1 MPDRAPLTARS
12 GKITVEVEIDFL
24 SAPEHT
30 LEAAAQKMSDSV
42 RGYLTDDDGPFL
54 NDFGADENDAR
65 EFFADPDRISSDSPV
80 WGGYDGPL
88 VTGVTVRP
96 GRLLDKAGFML
107 DELGNLQYQ
116 DSAASDVPADL
127 LEYIE
132 QVLQT
137 QDYALYV
144 LDGQRADLDPY
155 DQDDWHD
162 AVAIV
167 EINRGLRM
175 VKFTRAPDG
184 TMTHHDPTERR
195 SL

>member
-30 LEAAAQKMSDSV
+30 LEAAAQKMSETV
-42 RGYLTDDDGPFL
+42 CGYLTDDDGPFL
-54 NDFGADENDAR
+54 NDFGADENAAQ

-144 LDGQRADLDPY
+144 LDGQRADLDPD

>member
-96 GRLLDKAGFML
+96 GRLLD
-107 DELGNLQYQ
+107 Q
-116 DSAASDVPADL
+116 DNAASDVPADL
-127 LEYIE
+127 LEHIE

-144 LDGQRADLDPY
+144 LDGQRADLDPD

>member
-30 LEAAAQKMSDSV
+30 LEAAAQKMSETV

-132 QVLQT
+132 QSFLN
-137 QDYALYV
+137 
-144 LDGQRADLDPY
+144 DPITNE
-155 DQDDWHD
+155 D
-162 AVAIV
+162 A
-167 EINRGLRM
+167 
-175 VKFTRAPDG
+175 
-184 TMTHHDPTERR
+184 
-195 SL
+195 